1 MTKTAV
7 VILGAFLTAMA
18 APAVASPLELR
29 TEIVSIADL
38 DLSSAAG
45 RDRLERR
52 VASAARRVCGWASPV
67 DLKGFTRMRTCR
79 SESFAEAMASRRIG
93 EAEVTEIALN

>member
-18 APAVASPLELR
+18 SRAIASPLEAR
-29 TEIVSIADL
+29 TEIVSFADL

-67 DLKGFTRMRTCR
+67 DLKGLTRMRTCR

-93 EAEVTEIALN
+93 EAEVTEIALR